1 MLLNNVV
8 AREVT
13 VTVAVRDVVAVV
25 VIAVVS
31 GFINLPKAAL
41 PASHRSDI

>member
-1 MLLNNVV
+1 MVV

-13 VTVAVRDVVAVV
+13 VTVAVSEVVAVV
-25 VIAVVS
+25 VVTAVS
-31 GFINLPKAAL
+31 GFINLPKATL